1 MLVTLFS
8 TFLGKKKRE
17 GEGEGGREGEVP
29 GNVTNV
35 TMKAKFV
42 CKYLNL
48 LAFFMVTLAAQRH
61 HNVTNVTMPPS

>member
-1 MLVTLFS
+1 M
-8 TFLGKKKRE
+8 
-17 GEGEGGREGEVP
+17 P

-42 CKYLNL
+42 RKYLNL
-48 LAFFMVTLAAQRH
+48 LEVFMVTLSRQRH